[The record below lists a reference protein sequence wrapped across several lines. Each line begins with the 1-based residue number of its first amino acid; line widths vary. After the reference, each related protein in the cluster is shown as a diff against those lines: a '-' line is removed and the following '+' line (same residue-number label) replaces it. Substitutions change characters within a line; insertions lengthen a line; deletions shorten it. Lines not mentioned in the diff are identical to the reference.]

1 MIFDENLKNPKLF
14 LFHVMRKMPAIDLF
28 VRLTVGPHVLKNAQI
43 NDSAII
49 SANCTH
55 GKKGATVELKNKLN

>member
-1 MIFDENLKNPKLF
+1 
-14 LFHVMRKMPAIDLF
+14 MRKMPAIDLF

-43 NDSAII
+43 KDSAII

-55 GKKGATVELKNKLN
+55 GKKGGTVEFKNKLNYRSIV